1 MKKQKDWGAMSNIG
15 PSIEAHEDVS
25 ALQDRI
31 DKVIQ
36 IKEAAAE
43 RARRRYASIQPVEY
57 TVKAG
62 DATITQEGYPYYS

>member
-1 MKKQKDWGAMSNIG
+1 MKAEGLGAMSNVG
-15 PSIEAHEDVS
+15 PSIETHEDKP

-43 RARRRYASIQPVEY
+43 RARHRYASIQPVEY

-62 DATITQEGYPYYS
+62 DAIITQEGYPYYS